1 MKLFSKGPEK
11 SIQEYISEAKK
22 REGSIFLDVRTP
34 EEYKEGHIEGSI
46 NLPLHE
52 LKKIG
57 SVIPDQETPVYV
69 YCLSG
74 ARSRRSAA
82 FMGHM
87 GYLDVT
93 DMGGLLG
100 QKVKLV
106 R

>member
-11 SIQEYISEAKK
+11 SIQEYISEAK
-22 REGSIFLDVRTP
+22 
-34 EEYKEGHIEGSI
+34 
-46 NLPLHE
+46 
-52 LKKIG
+52 IG
-57 SVIPDQETPVYV
+57 SVIPDQEAPVYV

-82 FMGHM
+82 LMGHM

>member
-34 EEYKEGHIEGSI
+34 
-46 NLPLHE
+46 LHE

-57 SVIPDQETPVYV
+57 SVIPDQEAPVYV

-82 FMGHM
+82 LMGHM